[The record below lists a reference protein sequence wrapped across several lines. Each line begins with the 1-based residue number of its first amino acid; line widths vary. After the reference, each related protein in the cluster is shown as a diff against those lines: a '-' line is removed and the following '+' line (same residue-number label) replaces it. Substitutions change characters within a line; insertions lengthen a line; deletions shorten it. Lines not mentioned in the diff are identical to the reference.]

1 MTRRAWARLAIA
13 IVVGLA
19 EPPLELA
26 WRCRAGFEASE
37 ACVWGK
43 SLLPLARIVA
53 PVVIIPATLV
63 ILLLAEWLWTNAKA
77 RVRRER

>member
-53 PVVIIPATLV
+53 PVVIIPTTLV